1 MSEYLI
7 EKSKYIFSGELKVPG
22 DKSISHRAVILSTF
36 NKDMTK
42 ITNLLLSD
50 DVKSTMYAVGSIG
63 VMFAE
68 NNGKIFTRGT
78 GIREYLESPET
89 IDCGNSGTT
98 ARLLTGLLSGQNFK
112 SVLDGDK
119 SLRLRPMDRVK
130 EPLEKIGANIST
142 NNGNM
147 PITINPS
154 KINGGNIKITSPS
167 AQVKSAVILAGL
179 TGDSELNIELEIETR
194 NHTEIMLNNFTE
206 NIKINGNKILITPD
220 PKIINDTI
228 DVPNDPSSAAFF
240 IIGALLNVNSHLILS
255 QVCINPSR
263 VKFIDILKE
272 MGADI
277 SFENKGI
284 LSGEPVADIVVKSS
298 SLKGINISKNDIP
311 KLIDEIPVIALA
323 MSLAQGDS
331 KIEGLNELRFKESDR
346 ITSIVSQLSILG
358 ANIKNIGDDIEV
370 SGVEELKGGL
380 CDSFND
386 HRIAMMI
393 AIASTRC
400 KNDVK
405 ISNYNCVDISY
416 PNFFE
421 SFTKFKKD

>member
-154 KINGGNIKITSPS
+154 KINGGK
-167 AQVKSAVILAGL
+167 
-179 TGDSELNIELEIETR
+179 
-194 NHTEIMLNNFTE
+194 
-206 NIKINGNKILITPD
+206 
-220 PKIINDTI
+220 
-228 DVPNDPSSAAFF
+228 
-240 IIGALLNVNSHLILS
+240 
-255 QVCINPSR
+255 
-263 VKFIDILKE
+263 
-272 MGADI
+272 
-277 SFENKGI
+277 
-284 LSGEPVADIVVKSS
+284 
-298 SLKGINISKNDIP
+298 
-311 KLIDEIPVIALA
+311 
-323 MSLAQGDS
+323 
-331 KIEGLNELRFKESDR
+331 
-346 ITSIVSQLSILG
+346 
-358 ANIKNIGDDIEV
+358 
-370 SGVEELKGGL
+370 
-380 CDSFND
+380 
-386 HRIAMMI
+386 
-393 AIASTRC
+393 
-400 KNDVK
+400 
-405 ISNYNCVDISY
+405 
-416 PNFFE
+416 
-421 SFTKFKKD
+421 

>member
-206 NIKINGNKILITPD
+206 NIKINGNKVLITPD

-240 IIGALLNVNSHLILS
+240 IIGALLNVNSL
-255 QVCINPSR
+255 
-263 VKFIDILKE
+263 
-272 MGADI
+272 
-277 SFENKGI
+277 
-284 LSGEPVADIVVKSS
+284 
-298 SLKGINISKNDIP
+298 
-311 KLIDEIPVIALA
+311 
-323 MSLAQGDS
+323 
-331 KIEGLNELRFKESDR
+331 
-346 ITSIVSQLSILG
+346 
-358 ANIKNIGDDIEV
+358 
-370 SGVEELKGGL
+370 
-380 CDSFND
+380 
-386 HRIAMMI
+386 
-393 AIASTRC
+393 
-400 KNDVK
+400 
-405 ISNYNCVDISY
+405 
-416 PNFFE
+416 
-421 SFTKFKKD
+421 